1 MAFCKPVVLKS
12 IENLRGKL
20 FNKVAKVLEVL
31 GFVFVNTD
39 ECSWEID
46 NENLEQLVRI
56 INGFLVVSIIQ

>member
-1 MAFCKPVVLKS
+1 MQLIEKFLSFLNMAFCKPVVLKS

-39 ECSWEID
+39 ECS
-46 NENLEQLVRI
+46 
-56 INGFLVVSIIQ
+56 